1 MDHLL
6 LRKVQHPQA
15 ANNYRVI
22 LKTEYDGEFEIGS
35 IGVQTFTSSDTAWTW
50 GLIQSY
56 RCGTIGPK
64 VEAPTA
70 AIAWSSGPVPEGMGS
85 SLQAAGL
92 AG

>member
-35 IGVQTFTSSDTAWTW
+35 IGVKIFTSADTRGPGEFLPLRDHQAEGRGADRSNCIGQIPQ
-50 GLIQSY
+50 GL
-56 RCGTIGPK
+56 G
-64 VEAPTA
+64 A
-70 AIAWSSGPVPEGMGS
+70 

-92 AG
+92 A